1 MLDSLISSKTRLR
14 ILIKF
19 FVNIANRGYLNSL
32 ASEFGESTNSVR
44 KELNNL
50 TSAGYLSKKNID
62 NKVIY
67 KANKKHPLFKN
78 LQKIVREHLGIETII
93 ENILTNIGDFDN
105 ILLLGDY
112 ARGIDSGVIE
122 ILVVGKNINQAY
134 LHEIKNK
141 IEKKISRNIIFLISN
156 EIPKRDSLIL
166 I

>member
-1 MLDSLISSKTRLR
+1 M
-14 ILIKF
+14 
-19 FVNIANRGYLNSL
+19 
-32 ASEFGESTNSVR
+32 
-44 KELNNL
+44 
-50 TSAGYLSKKNID
+50 
-62 NKVIY
+62 
-67 KANKKHPLFKN
+67 
-78 LQKIVREHLGIETII
+78 
-93 ENILTNIGDFDN
+93 
-105 ILLLGDY
+105 LGDY